1 VAPAGGHRVDL
12 SGRGSTA
19 LARRLLGA
27 ETLMAAGL
35 SFDVIGEGRPAFAF
49 LHGLFGR
56 GRNWTQ
62 VAKGLAAMGWTSVL
76 FDLPNHGAS
85 PWTEH
90 FSYPETAEMVSAEIE
105 SRLGPDAQVTL
116 AGHSMGGKV
125 AMLTALAHPRLV
137 SSLAVIDIAPTRS
150 AQVSGFATYFAAMD
164 ALDLATLAN
173 RGQADRELAA
183 RIPDRTV
190 RGFLLTNLRP
200 DGGWHW
206 QPNLRLLEDELDQ
219 ISAWPDPGDVTY
231 PGPTSWIVG
240 ANSPYYRADDLELMR
255 RLFPRVLTVV
265 VPDAGHW
272 VHADNPS
279 AVVQALDELR
289 RNVTT
294 P

>member
-1 VAPAGGHRVDL
+1 
-12 SGRGSTA
+12 
-19 LARRLLGA
+19 
-27 ETLMAAGL
+27 MAAGL
-35 SFDVIGEGRPAFAF
+35 HFDVVGDGRPAFAF

-62 VAKGLAAMGWTSVL
+62 VAKGLAALGWTSVL

-90 FSYPETAEMVSAEIE
+90 FSYPGMAGLVADEIE
-105 SRLGPDAQVTL
+105 ARLGPDAALTL

-125 AMLTALAHPRLV
+125 AMLTALARPRLV

-150 AQVSGFATYFAAMD
+150 DQVSGFATYFAAMD

-173 RGQADRELAA
+173 RAQADKELSA
-183 RIPDRTV
+183 RIPDRGV
-190 RGFLLTNLRP
+190 RGFLLTNLRH

-206 QPNLRLLEDELDQ
+206 QPNLRLLEDELDL
-219 ISAWPDPGDVTY
+219 ISEWPDPGDVSY

-240 ANSPYYRADDLELMR
+240 ANSPYYRPDDRERML
-255 RLFPRVLTVV
+255 RLFPQTSTVV

-272 VHADNPS
+272 VQADNPS
-279 AVVQALDELR
+279 AVVQALAELR
-289 RNVTT
+289 GGVRT

>member
-1 VAPAGGHRVDL
+1 
-12 SGRGSTA
+12 
-19 LARRLLGA
+19 
-27 ETLMAAGL
+27 MAAGL
-35 SFDVIGEGRPAFAF
+35 SFEVIGEGRPAFAF

-62 VAKGLAAMGWTSVL
+62 VAKGLAALGWASVL

-85 PWTEH
+85 AWTEH
-90 FSYPETAEMVSAEIE
+90 FSYPEAAGLVAAEIE
-105 SRLGPDAQVTL
+105 ARLGPDAGITL

-137 SSLAVIDIAPTRS
+137 AGLAVIDISPTRS
-150 AQVSGFATYFAAMD
+150 EQVSGFATYFEAMD
-164 ALDLATLAN
+164 ALDLASLAN
-173 RGQADRELAA
+173 RAQADQELAT
-183 RIPDRTV
+183 RIPDRGV

-206 QPNLRLLEDELDQ
+206 QPNLRLLEHELDR
-219 ISAWPDPGDVTY
+219 ISEWPDPGQVSY

-240 ANSPYYRADDLELMR
+240 ENSPYYRPDDLELMR
-255 RLFPRVLTVV
+255 RLFPQVRTVV

-272 VHADNPS
+272 VHADNPA
-279 AVVQALDELR
+279 AVVEALADLR
-289 RNVTT
+289 RTVRT